1 MSSFKEASISADTE
15 KGTATKTASEN
26 SSLRAGIV
34 EHRENDNNND
44 NNNNS
49 EAATEKHSNL
59 KRNLGNRQIQLIAIG
74 GSIGTAT
81 FVTIGAGLA
90 QAGPAGLLLAYL
102 VQCCF
107 VALANNS
114 MAEMA
119 VLMPVSSAFIRMAGH
134 WVDPALGFLAGW
146 NFFFYEAV
154 NIPFEI
160 SAITVVLG
168 FWRDDIPPAAVV
180 AVCIVLYFTVN
191 VFAVQWFGES
201 EFWLATG
208 KIFLTVILFC
218 FTFITMVGGNPQH
231 DAYGFRYW
239 RSPGPFAEYLA
250 TGNLGRFQ
258 GFLSALWSAVFT
270 IVGPE
275 YVSMLAGEAILPRRN
290 LKSAF
295 RATYGRLIFF
305 FLLSAICVS
314 IVIPY
319 NDPALVDALS
329 SGKGSAATASPYVIA
344 MENMGIHVLP
354 HITTALLITSI
365 FSAGNAYTYYASR
378 SLYGLALE
386 GQAPALLATCT
397 ASGVPICCLLV
408 TMIFPCL
415 AFLNVSSSTADVL
428 TWLINLVTSSG
439 IINYTIISVT
449 YLFFYR
455 ATRFQGLDRKQLPYY
470 GYGQPYATIA
480 ALLYFLAVLGAN
492 GYAIFLPG
500 NWDVKGLFTH
510 YTMIFLSPVLYLG
523 WKIIH
528 KTRIITADQADL
540 VWESTA
546 IDEYEQSYEGEIS
559 RGSWWEILNIFRCR
573 GLRNRV
579 S

>member
-1 MSSFKEASISADTE
+1 MA
-15 KGTATKTASEN
+15 GEN
-26 SSLRAGIV
+26 GRLRAGIV
-34 EHRENDNNND
+34 EHRENDYY
-44 NNNNS
+44 S
-49 EAATEKHSNL
+49 EVVAEKHSNL
-59 KRNLGNRQIQLIAIG
+59 KRNLTNRQIQLIAIG
-74 GSIGTAT
+74 GCIGTAI

-90 QAGPAGLLLAYL
+90 QAGPASLLLAYL

-107 VALANNS
+107 VALVNNS

-119 VLMPVSSAFIRMAGH
+119 VLMPVSSAFIRMAGR

-146 NFFFYEAV
+146 NFFFHEAV
-154 NIPFEI
+154 CIPFEI

-180 AVCIVLYFTVN
+180 AVCIILYFTLN

-239 RSPGPFAEYLA
+239 KSPGPFAEYLA

-258 GFLSALWSAVFT
+258 GFLAALWSAIFT
-270 IVGPE
+270 VAGPE

-295 RATYGRLIFF
+295 RATYGRLVFF
-305 FLLSAICVS
+305 FLVSAICVG

-354 HITTALLITSI
+354 HLTIALLITSI

-386 GQAPALLATCT
+386 GQAPALLAKCT
-397 ASGVPICCLLV
+397 ASGVPIYCLLV
-408 TMIFPCL
+408 TMMFPCL
-415 AFLNVSSSTADVL
+415 AFLNVSSSKADVL
-428 TWLINLVTSSG
+428 TWLINLVTSST
-439 IINYTIISVT
+439 IINHIIITVT

-455 ATRFQGLDRKQLPYY
+455 ATRSQGLDRRQLPYY
-470 GYGQPYATIA
+470 GHGQPYATIA
-480 ALLYFLAVLGAN
+480 AVLYLLAVLGAN

-500 NWDVKGLFTH
+500 KWDVKGLLTH

-528 KTRIITADQADL
+528 KTRIIPADQADL

-559 RGSWWEILNIFRCR
+559 RGFWWEILDIFRCR
-573 GLRNRV
+573 GLRNTI